1 MIAIKTM
8 PFFLSCV
15 VSEGKTTWFES
26 RAVNEDVTV
35 CLITA
40 WDVLIN
46 KMTFVK
52 GMLTGGLVCVWFQM
66 RFFFRQASSNL
77 RDSFTMVFAQN
88 SSIFHWA
95 VHQPVAFFH
104 VRSHTRRFEPL
115 IEELWLPLRR
125 HFFPCT
131 HVHKLQGR
139 CELSTLN
146 KTLDWGRSRSW
157 DSLCLYQDWGE
168 ESSVPP
174 HCSPE
179 VPGTGGW
186 GRPMLLDTDDGGG
199 SSRALSWMTVREMK
213 LSPLTMTFFVQNWT
227 FDKDIFA
234 LSCWAFWQ
242 GPIFM
247 SKIPRN
253 SMCRCF
259 VVHVPSPLTFS
270 LCNWPEESG

>member
-146 KTLDWGRSRSW
+146 KTLDWGRSAGLGIVCACTRTE
-157 DSLCLYQDWGE
+157 GK
-168 ESSVPP
+168 
-174 HCSPE
+174 
-179 VPGTGGW
+179 
-186 GRPMLLDTDDGGG
+186 
-199 SSRALSWMTVREMK
+199 RALSLHIALQKSLARGASVRTPNATWYWRRRWQFPSSE
-213 LSPLTMTFFVQNWT
+213 LDDCPRNEAEP
-227 FDKDIFA
+227 FDHDVFRPE
-234 LSCWAFWQ
+234 LNLWQ
-242 GPIFM
+242 GHFRPELL
-247 SKIPRN
+247 SL
-253 SMCRCF
+253 
-259 VVHVPSPLTFS
+259 LTRTYFYVQDIS
-270 LCNWPEESG
+270 